1 MRLTSK
7 NKLHLLCASSYKVEL
22 ALGLYSFIQKYV
34 VENLLYNR
42 NSDMPEKGKLEKTE
56 SLHSNGNISGI

>member
-22 ALGLYSFIQKYV
+22 ALAFIHSFR
-34 VENLLYNR
+34 NMLLRIYAR

-56 SLHSNGNISGI
+56 SLHSVDDISGIS